1 MKKDPPPSAPWRAV
15 SRRLRVHRSWRFL
28 RLRGAGGSLPCS
40 PAVAAAAPTPPG
52 DRRGGF
58 DSPAGSCRRTFGAEH
73 KLVPARRG
81 QQLLVDQRKRSSP
94 RRWLA
99 SGART
104 RCSIERGSLEVKF
117 AVRHPRGDV
126 SAPFLDVI
134 LLKSTCPVARPLR
147 TQVSAPWRQFRPR
160 VALEPPTGQLRLIV
174 TVNLCRAGSPQPS
187 YSRPDPCH
195 SIDFTPPR
203 FRFLLSLVARRRS
216 ARAYRRPRARPRRG
230 EGVQD
235 MQLDGTVAS
244 RRIWR
249 SSRSPVPVPVA
260 HCAPRMQCR
269 STPPTLVP
277 RPHRG

>member
-1 MKKDPPPSAPWRAV
+1 MPITASRAAPERRRGPVGSNTARYYSSTLILRSRSIISCDLRGRPSQ
-15 SRRLRVHRSWRFL
+15 HRFL
-28 RLRGAGGSLPCS
+28 LL
-40 PAVAAAAPTPPG
+40 G
-52 DRRGGF
+52 D
-58 DSPAGSCRRTFGAEH
+58 
-73 KLVPARRG
+73 
-81 QQLLVDQRKRSSP
+81 
-94 RRWLA
+94 
-99 SGART
+99 
-104 RCSIERGSLEVKF
+104 
-117 AVRHPRGDV
+117 
-126 SAPFLDVI
+126 
-134 LLKSTCPVARPLR
+134 
-147 TQVSAPWRQFRPR
+147 QFRPR
-160 VALEPPTGQLRLIV
+160 VALESTTGQLRLIG

-203 FRFLLSLVARRRS
+203 FRFRQSLVARRRS
-216 ARAYRRPRARPRRG
+216 ARAYRRPRARARRG

>member
-1 MKKDPPPSAPWRAV
+1 MPAACLAPPRDRRALAGSPRGSRAPRH
-15 SRRLRVHRSWRFL
+15 RRQLQ
-28 RLRGAGGSLPCS
+28 AGGRRQLPG
-40 PAVAAAAPTPPG
+40 PPAPT
-52 DRRGGF
+52 
-58 DSPAGSCRRTFGAEH
+58 
-73 KLVPARRG
+73 
-81 QQLLVDQRKRSSP
+81 SSL

-104 RCSIERGSLEVKF
+104 RCSIERGSLEVIF
-117 AVRHPRGDV
+117 PVRTPRGDV
-126 SAPFLDVI
+126 GAPFLACFTSFVRA
-134 LLKSTCPVARPLR
+134 SCARPTRHRFLLLGD
-147 TQVSAPWRQFRPR
+147 QCRPR
-160 VALEPPTGQLRLIV
+160 AALEPTTGQLRLIG

-203 FRFLLSLVARRRS
+203 FRFRQSLVARRRS

-260 HCAPRMQCR
+260 HCAPLMQCR
-269 STPPTLVP
+269 STPPALVP

>member
-1 MKKDPPPSAPWRAV
+1 M
-15 SRRLRVHRSWRFL
+15 RVHRSWRFL

-134 LLKSTCPVARPLR
+134 RLKSTCPVARPSEHRFLLIGD
-147 TQVSAPWRQFRPR
+147 QFRPR
-160 VALEPPTGQLRLIV
+160 VALEPTTGQFRLIG

>member
-1 MKKDPPPSAPWRAV
+1 MASDA
-15 SRRLRVHRSWRFL
+15 RS
-28 RLRGAGGSLPCS
+28 
-40 PAVAAAAPTPPG
+40 
-52 DRRGGF
+52 
-58 DSPAGSCRRTFGAEH
+58 
-73 KLVPARRG
+73 
-81 QQLLVDQRKRSSP
+81 
-94 RRWLA
+94 
-99 SGART
+99 

-117 AVRHPRGDV
+117 AVRAPRGKV
-126 SAPFLDVI
+126 LAPFLDVFR
-134 LLKSTCPVARPLR
+134 LKSTCPVARPSEHRFLLLGD
-147 TQVSAPWRQFRPR
+147 QFRPR
-160 VALEPPTGQLRLIV
+160 AALEPTAWHLRLIG

-203 FRFLLSLVARRRS
+203 FRFRLSLVARRRS
-216 ARAYRRPRARPRRG
+216 ARAYRRPRARARRG

>member
-1 MKKDPPPSAPWRAV
+1 MFQFELRRSTIQPHSLMRDPVRTVPICPTCPT
-15 SRRLRVHRSWRFL
+15 HRTHRFL
-28 RLRGAGGSLPCS
+28 LL
-40 PAVAAAAPTPPG
+40 G
-52 DRRGGF
+52 D
-58 DSPAGSCRRTFGAEH
+58 
-73 KLVPARRG
+73 
-81 QQLLVDQRKRSSP
+81 
-94 RRWLA
+94 
-99 SGART
+99 
-104 RCSIERGSLEVKF
+104 
-117 AVRHPRGDV
+117 
-126 SAPFLDVI
+126 
-134 LLKSTCPVARPLR
+134 
-147 TQVSAPWRQFRPR
+147 QFRPR
-160 VALEPPTGQLRLIV
+160 AALEPTTGQLRLIG

-187 YSRPDPCH
+187 YSPLDPR
-195 SIDFTPPR
+195 SAIDFTPPR

-249 SSRSPVPVPVA
+249 SSRSPVPMPVA